1 MVRIRLRRVGLRNQ
15 PSYRII
21 AANSESPRD
30 GKFLEILG
38 HYNPRTEPYTLE
50 VKEDRV
56 YHWIS
61 NGAQMSEAVERLF
74 KNAGILERYQRF
86 KSGEEIETL
95 IKESEEY
102 FENRVVDPRTRRNK
116 EES

>member
-1 MVRIRLRRVGLRNQ
+1 MVRIRLRRVGLKHQ

-38 HYNPRTEPYTLE
+38 HYNPRTQPFTLV

-56 YHWIS
+56 YHWMS
-61 NGAQMSEAVERLF
+61 NGAQLSEPVERLF
-74 KNAGILERYQRF
+74 KKVGLLDRFERL
-86 KSGEEIETL
+86 KSGENVETL
-95 IKESEEY
+95 LAESASFFAGRE
-102 FENRVVDPRTRRNK
+102 VSSKTRIDK
-116 EES
+116 

>member
-15 PSYRII
+15 PSYRIV

-56 YHWIS
+56 YHWMG
-61 NGAQMSEAVERLF
+61 NGAQLSEPVERLF
-74 KNAGILERYQRF
+74 KNSGILDRFQRY
-86 KSGEEIETL
+86 KSGEDVEAL
-95 IKESEEY
+95 LKESEEF
-102 FENRVVDPRTRRNK
+102 FENREVNPRTRITPDQ
-116 EES
+116 

>member
-15 PSYRII
+15 PSYRVI

-38 HYNPRTEPYTLE
+38 NYNPRTEPFTLD

-56 YHWIS
+56 YHWMN
-61 NGAQMSEAVERLF
+61 NGAQLTESVERLF
-74 KNAGILERYQRF
+74 KSTGILDRFQRF
-86 KSGEEIETL
+86 KGGENVDTL
-95 IKESEEY
+95 LAEADAFFK
-102 FENRVVDPRTRRNK
+102 NRTAK
-116 EES
+116 

>member
-1 MVRIRLRRVGLRNQ
+1 MVRIRLRRVGLHNQ

-21 AANSESPRD
+21 ASNSESPRD

-38 HYNPRTEPYTLE
+38 HYNPRTDPISLD

-61 NGAQMSEAVERLF
+61 NGAQLSEPVERLF
-74 KNAGILERYQRF
+74 KNSGILDRFQRF
-86 KSGEEIETL
+86 KSGESLETL
-95 IKESEEY
+95 MVESSEY
-102 FENRVVDPRTRRNK
+102 FANRKVSLKTRQD
-116 EES
+116 

>member
-15 PSYRII
+15 PSYRVI

-38 HYNPRTEPYTLE
+38 NYNPRTEPFTLE

-56 YHWIS
+56 YHWMG
-61 NGAQMSEAVERLF
+61 NGAQLSESVEKLFKSTGIVERF
-74 KNAGILERYQRF
+74 ERY
-86 KSGEEIETL
+86 KKGESVETL
-95 IKESEEY
+95 LAEAGEY
-102 FENRVVDPRTRRNK
+102 FKKRAAK
-116 EES
+116 